1 MLMKKR
7 DLIDF
12 LALAAE
18 QRASDLHLTAGAP
31 PMIRVA
37 GVLQPLTEEKLSP
50 EDTRRLV
57 IEVLKEGQRAKL
69 ENEWQI
75 DFALQVGDLGRY
87 RGNACYVSGAIEG
100 NFRRIPSEVG
110 DLKSLGHS
118 PVVERWCDERTGL
131 VLLTGA
137 SGQGKSTTMASMAQ
151 TLARRR
157 SVNIVSIEDPIEFL
171 HSQGRS
177 LVNQREIGSDARDF
191 ASALKNA
198 LRQDPDVILVGEMR
212 DMDTIQ
218 TAITAAETG
227 HLVIGTM
234 HTNDAPT
241 AIARI
246 IDAFPK
252 EGKEFVASQLAWS
265 LLGVVC
271 QYLLPR
277 SDQPGLVLATEL
289 LTVNSGIGA
298 CIRDLRLSQIP
309 GLIQIGH
316 ADGMH
321 TVDDSLI
328 ELLLADRISLMDAM
342 AHARDPNFVK
352 EQFQQALKTQRK
364 GWFAGI
370 FSKRNADLV
379 GSNSIRREMPSKRS

>member
-1 MLMKKR
+1 MNKH

-12 LALAAE
+12 LVLAT
-18 QRASDLHLTAGAP
+18 QQGASDLHLTAGAA
-31 PMIRVA
+31 PMMRVA
-37 GVLQPLTEEKLSP
+37 GIIQPLMEEALSA

-57 IEVLKEGQRAKL
+57 IDALKEGQRAKL
-69 ENEWQI
+69 ENEWQL
-75 DFALQVGDLGRY
+75 DFALQVDGIGRF
-87 RGNACYVSGAIEG
+87 RGNACYVSGAIEA

-118 PVVERWCDERTGL
+118 PVLDRWCDERAGLILVTGS
-131 VLLTGA
+131 
-137 SGQGKSTTMASMAQ
+137 SGSGKSTTLASMAQ
-151 TLARRR
+151 TVARRR
-157 SVNIVSIEDPIEFL
+157 SVNIVSIEDPIEFV
-171 HSQGRS
+171 HSQGRT

-198 LRQDPDVILVGEMR
+198 LRQDADVILVGEMR
-212 DMDTIQ
+212 DTETIK

-241 AIARI
+241 AIGRVL
-246 IDAFPK
+246 DAFPK
-252 EGKEFVASQLAWS
+252 DGQQFVGSQLAWS

-277 SDQPGLVLATEL
+277 SDQPGLVLASEL
-289 LTVNSGIGA
+289 MTVNSGIEA
-298 CIRDLRLSQIP
+298 CIRDQRLSQIP
-309 GLIQIGH
+309 GLIQIGGG
-316 ADGMH
+316 DGMH

-328 ELLLADRISLMDAM
+328 ELLLADRISLMDAL

-352 EQFQQALKTQRK
+352 EQFQQALKSQKK
-364 GWFAGI
+364 GRFAGI
-370 FSKRNADLV
+370 FSK
-379 GSNSIRREMPSKRS
+379 

>member
-1 MLMKKR
+1 MKEH

-18 QRASDLHLTAGAP
+18 RGASDLHLTVGAP
-31 PMIRVA
+31 PMLRVA
-37 GVLQPLTEEKLSP
+37 GVIQPLTEEEPLSA

-57 IEVLKEGQRAKL
+57 IDTLKEGQRAKL
-69 ENEWQI
+69 ENEWQL
-75 DFALQVGDLGRY
+75 DFALQVGDLGRF
-87 RGNACYVSGAIEG
+87 RGNACYVSGAIEA

-118 PVVERWCDERTGL
+118 PVVDRWCDASAGL
-131 VLLTGA
+131 VLVTGA
-137 SGQGKSTTMASMAQ
+137 SGEGKSTTLASMAQ
-151 TLARRR
+151 TIARRR
-157 SVNIVSIEDPIEFL
+157 SVNIVSIEDPIEFV
-171 HSQGRS
+171 HSQGQS
-177 LVNQREIGSDARDF
+177 LVNQREVGSDARDF

-198 LRQDPDVILVGEMR
+198 LRQDADVILVGELR
-212 DMDTIQ
+212 DLDTIQ
-218 TAITAAETG
+218 TTLTAAETG

-241 AIARI
+241 AIGRI

-252 EGKEFVASQLAWS
+252 EAQQFVSAQLAWS

-271 QYLLPR
+271 QYLLPQ
-277 SDQPGLVLATEL
+277 SGQSGLILATEL
-289 LTVNSGIGA
+289 LTVNSGIEA
-298 CIRDLRLSQIP
+298 CIRSGRLAQLP
-309 GLIQIGH
+309 GLIQIGT

-328 ELLLADRISLMDAM
+328 ELLLADRISLMDAL

-352 EQFQQALKTQRK
+352 EQFQQALKSKRK

-370 FSKRNADLV
+370 LGK
-379 GSNSIRREMPSKRS
+379 

>member
-1 MLMKKR
+1 MKKH
-7 DLIDF
+7 DLIDLLV
-12 LALAAE
+12 LASE
-18 QRASDLHLTAGAP
+18 KGASDLHLTAGAP
-31 PMIRVA
+31 PMMRVA
-37 GVLQPLTEEKLSP
+37 GVIQPLAEDPLSA

-57 IEVLKEGQRAKL
+57 IDTLKEGQRAKL
-69 ENEWQI
+69 ENEWQL
-75 DFALQVGDLGRY
+75 DFALQVEGIGRF
-87 RGNACYVSGAIEG
+87 RGNACYVSGAIEA

-118 PVVERWCDERTGL
+118 PVVDKWCDERAGL
-131 VLLTGA
+131 VLVTGA
-137 SGQGKSTTMASMAQ
+137 SGEGKSTTLASMAR
-151 TLARRR
+151 TSASRR
-157 SVNIVSIEDPIEFL
+157 SVNIVSIEDPIEFV

-177 LVNQREIGSDARDF
+177 LVNQREVGSDTRDF

-198 LRQDPDVILVGEMR
+198 LRQDADVILVGEMR

-227 HLVIGTM
+227 HLVIATM

-241 AIARI
+241 AIGRI

-252 EGKEFVASQLAWS
+252 EGQQFVGAQLAWS

-277 SDQPGLVLATEL
+277 TGQSGLILATEL
-289 LTVNSGIGA
+289 LTVNSGIEA
-298 CIRDLRLSQIP
+298 YIRDRALSRIP
-309 GLIQIGH
+309 GLIQIGS
-316 ADGMH
+316 ADGMN

-328 ELLLADRISLMDAM
+328 ELLLADRISLMDAL

-352 EQFQQALKTQRK
+352 EQFQQALKSQRK

-370 FSKRNADLV
+370 FRK
-379 GSNSIRREMPSKRS
+379 

>member
-1 MLMKKR
+1 MKEH

-12 LALAAE
+12 LVVAAE
-18 QRASDLHLTAGAP
+18 RGASDLHLTVGAP
-31 PMIRVA
+31 PMLRVA
-37 GVLQPLTEEKLSP
+37 GVIKPLMEEPLTA

-57 IEVLKEGQRAKL
+57 IDALKEGQRAKL
-69 ENEWQI
+69 ENDWQL
-75 DFALQVGDLGRY
+75 DFALHVGDLGRF
-87 RGNACYVSGAIEG
+87 RGNACYVSGAIEA
-100 NFRRIPSEVG
+100 NFRRIPFEVG

-118 PVVERWCDERTGL
+118 PVVDKWCDEKAGL
-131 VLLTGA
+131 VLVTGA

-151 TLARRR
+151 TIARRR
-157 SVNIVSIEDPIEFL
+157 FVNIVSIEDPIEFL

-177 LVNQREIGSDARDF
+177 LVNQREVGSDAHSF

-212 DMDTIQ
+212 DPDTMQ

-227 HLVIGTM
+227 HLVIATI
-234 HTNDAPT
+234 HTNDAPS
-241 AIARI
+241 AVARI

-252 EGKEFVASQLAWS
+252 EGQQFIAGQLAWS

-271 QYLLPR
+271 QYLLPQR
-277 SDQPGLVLATEL
+277 DKAGLILATEL
-289 LTVNSGIGA
+289 MIVNSGIEA
-298 CIRDLRLSQIP
+298 CIRDRRLSQIP

-328 ELLLADRISLMDAM
+328 ELLLAERISLMDAM

-352 EQFQQALKTQRK
+352 EEFQKALKSERK
-364 GWFAGI
+364 GWFSGLLR
-370 FSKRNADLV
+370 K
-379 GSNSIRREMPSKRS
+379 

>member
-1 MLMKKR
+1 MKER

-12 LALAAE
+12 LVLAGE
-18 QRASDLHLTAGAP
+18 QGASDLHLTAGAP
-31 PMIRVA
+31 PMMRVA
-37 GVLQPLTEEKLSP
+37 GVIQPLTEEPLSA

-57 IEVLKEGQRAKL
+57 IDALKEGQRTKL
-69 ENEWQI
+69 ENEWQL
-75 DFALQVGDLGRY
+75 DFALQVHELGRY
-87 RGNACYVSGAIEG
+87 RGDSCYVAGAIEA
-100 NFRRIPSEVG
+100 NFRQIPSEIAG
-110 DLKSLGHS
+110 LKSLGHS
-118 PVVERWCDERTGL
+118 PVVDKWCDASAGL
-131 VLLTGA
+131 VLVTGA
-137 SGQGKSTTMASMAQ
+137 SGEGKSTTLASMAQ
-151 TLARRR
+151 TIANRR
-157 SVNIVSIEDPIEFL
+157 SVNIVSIEDPIEFS

-177 LVNQREIGSDARDF
+177 LVNQREIGSDALSF

-198 LRQDPDVILVGEMR
+198 LRQDADVILVGELR
-212 DMDTIQ
+212 DTDTIQ

-241 AIARI
+241 AIGRVL
-246 IDAFPK
+246 DAFPK
-252 EGKEFVASQLAWS
+252 EGQQFVGAQLAWS

-277 SDQPGLVLATEL
+277 SDQPGLVLATDL
-289 LTVNSGIGA
+289 LTVNSGIEA
-298 CIRDLRLSQIP
+298 CIRERRFSQIP
-309 GLIQIGH
+309 GLIQIGG

-328 ELLLADRISLMDAM
+328 ELLLAHRISLMDAM

-370 FSKRNADLV
+370 FGK
-379 GSNSIRREMPSKRS
+379 

>member
-1 MLMKKR
+1 MKKH

-12 LALAAE
+12 LALVVE
-18 QRASDLHLTAGAP
+18 RGASDLHLTVGAP
-31 PMIRVA
+31 PMLRVA
-37 GVLQPLTEEKLSP
+37 GVIEPLTEEPLSA

-57 IEVLKEGQRAKL
+57 IESLKEGQRARL
-69 ENEWQI
+69 ENEWQL
-75 DFALQVGDLGRY
+75 DFALQVGNLGRF
-87 RGNACYVSGAIEG
+87 RGNACYVSGAIEA
-100 NFRRIPSEVG
+100 NFRLIPAEVG

-118 PVVERWCDERTGL
+118 PVVDRWCDETRGL
-131 VLLTGA
+131 ILVTGA
-137 SGQGKSTTMASMAQ
+137 SGEGKSTTLASMAQ
-151 TLARRR
+151 TIAKRRL
-157 SVNIVSIEDPIEFL
+157 VNIVTIEDPIEFV

-198 LRQDPDVILVGEMR
+198 LRQDADVILVGEMR
-212 DMDTIQ
+212 DTDTMQ

-241 AIARI
+241 AIGRI

-252 EGKEFVASQLAWS
+252 EGQQFVAAQLAWS

-271 QYLLPR
+271 QYLLPQR
-277 SDQPGLVLATEL
+277 DQPRLVLATEL
-289 LTVNSGIGA
+289 MTVNSGIEA
-298 CIRDLRLSQIP
+298 CIRDRRLSQIP

-316 ADGMH
+316 PDGMH

-328 ELLLADRISLMDAM
+328 ELLIADRITLMDAM

-352 EQFQQALKTQRK
+352 EEFQKALKSQRK
-364 GWFAGI
+364 GWFAGM
-370 FSKRNADLV
+370 FGK
-379 GSNSIRREMPSKRS
+379 

>member
-1 MLMKKR
+1 MKKH

-18 QRASDLHLTAGAP
+18 HKASDLHLTVGSP
-31 PMIRVA
+31 PMMRVA
-37 GVLQPLTEEKLSP
+37 GVIQPLTEEPLSA

-57 IEVLKEGQRAKL
+57 VETLKEAQRARL
-69 ENEWQI
+69 ENEWQL
-75 DFALQVGDLGRY
+75 DFALEVGDLGRY
-87 RGNACYVSGAIEG
+87 RGNACYVTGAIEA
-100 NFRRIPSEVG
+100 NFRRIPDEVG

-118 PVVERWCDERTGL
+118 PVVDRWCDETRGL
-131 VLLTGA
+131 ILVTGA
-137 SGQGKSTTMASMAQ
+137 SGEGKSTTLASMAQ
-151 TLARRR
+151 TIAGRR
-157 SVNIVSIEDPIEFL
+157 SVNIVSIEDPIEFV
-171 HSQGRS
+171 HKQGRS
-177 LVNQREIGSDARDF
+177 LVNQREVGSDARDF

-198 LRQDPDVILVGEMR
+198 LRQDADVILVGEMR
-212 DMDTIQ
+212 DTDTMQ

-241 AIARI
+241 AIGRI

-252 EGKEFVASQLAWS
+252 EGQQFVAAQLAWS

-277 SDQPGLVLATEL
+277 SGETGLVLATEL
-289 LTVNSGIGA
+289 MIVNSGIEA
-298 CIRDLRLSQIP
+298 CIRDRRLSQIP
-309 GLIQIGH
+309 GLIQMGH
-316 ADGMH
+316 PDGMH

-328 ELLLADRISLMDAM
+328 ELLIADRISLMDAM

-352 EQFQQALKTQRK
+352 EEFQKALKSQRK
-364 GWFAGI
+364 GWFSGI
-370 FSKRNADLV
+370 FGK
-379 GSNSIRREMPSKRS
+379 